1 MFQGLLGFFELGLI
15 VLMWSIFWNWLIK
28 GITARYADSPWAQG
42 LAALL
47 HA

>member
-1 MFQGLLGFFELGLI
+1 MNAVMGFAELGI
-15 VLMWSIFWNWLIK
+15 VILAWTIILNLLLK

-42 LAALL
+42 LAAIF